1 MTPRPV
7 AQRRPLSYNAGHQ
20 LLHQTHAASPRNDRF
35 LNLTN
40 CAGSVFRSQRRVSG
54 SVKAKPFRS
63 AMNAM
68 LARLTSLNFPA
79 SQPSPSVSPETGGN
93 PMRSFRRS
101 AWVMLLSS
109 IAVIAALAAI
119 RTSTAQPQK
128 PAEKDQKPAEKGTKA
143 PEQKELLTVQPAASQ
158 TPPDKSQQPSTKIL
172 LPQGEVDEKNPVITN
187 TDLITFNVTVTDIYG
202 RFVSGLGKNAFN
214 IFDDKSQQDIT
225 FFSDEDAPVSVGVL
239 FDVSGSMSGEKVRR
253 ARDALAHFIQTS
265 HDRDE
270 YFLIG
275 FNSRA
280 QLLMDRTRD
289 GNAVLDKLTFVQT
302 KNNTA
307 LYDACYLG
315 VERVQRG
322 THPKRALLLI
332 SDGQDNNSRYTF
344 NELRRVLKESDVV
357 LYAIGILVGRGVGS
371 SLGREVQGTL
381 DELAGVSG
389 GKAFYPRSSAEM
401 DDIFEQIALELRH
414 QYSIGYKPPAFNS
427 QWHRLQVK
435 GQPPRRLPR
444 H

>member
-1 MTPRPV
+1 MKS
-7 AQRRPLSYNAGHQ
+7 RRRAG
-20 LLHQTHAASPRNDRF
+20 
-35 LNLTN
+35 LTVLVT
-40 CAGSVFRSQRRVSG
+40 C
-54 SVKAKPFRS
+54 
-63 AMNAM
+63 MI
-68 LARLTSLNFPA
+68 LA
-79 SQPSPSVSPETGGN
+79 
-93 PMRSFRRS
+93 
-101 AWVMLLSS
+101 
-109 IAVIAALAAI
+109 AALVAS
-119 RTSTAQPQK
+119 RLSTAQQK
-128 PAEKDQKPAEKGTKA
+128 PEDKSAQPAEK
-143 PEQKELLTVQPAASQ
+143 KELLTVQPAATP
-158 TPPDKSQQPSTKIL
+158 TPPDKTPQKAPQKGITTPIQ
-172 LPQGEVDEKNPVITN
+172 LPGGIDDKNVVITN
-187 TDLITFNVTVTDIYG
+187 TDLVTFTVTVTDIYG
-202 RFVSGLGKNAFN
+202 RFVSGLGKNAFT
-214 IFDDKSQQDIT
+214 IFDDKSQQDIS

-239 FDVSGSMSGEKVRR
+239 FDVSGSMSGDKVRR

-280 QLLMDRTRD
+280 QLLLDRTRD

-344 NELRRVLKESDVV
+344 SELRRVLKESDVV
-357 LYAIGILVGRGVGS
+357 LYAIGILGGSDVGS
-371 SLGREVQGTL
+371 SLGMEGQGVM

-389 GKAFYPRSSAEM
+389 GKAFYPRSAAEM

-414 QYSIGYKPPAFNS
+414 QYSIGYRPPNFTGNGK
-427 QWHRLQVK
+427 WHKIKVK
-435 GQPPRRLPR
+435 VAPPRGLPR
-444 H
+444 LFWRSKEGYFAIANPK

>member
-1 MTPRPV
+1 MGVFMKPRRQSALATLSFFVVFCLAAFISSQTGSAQKKPV
-7 AQRRPLSYNAGHQ
+7 E
-20 LLHQTHAASPRNDRF
+20 
-35 LNLTN
+35 
-40 CAGSVFRSQRRVSG
+40 
-54 SVKAKPFRS
+54 K
-63 AMNAM
+63 
-68 LARLTSLNFPA
+68 
-79 SQPSPSVSPETGGN
+79 PSPTPNSELLPVEPARPQTAPTKEPETPGKTTGVIVADEQNKGG
-93 PMRSFRRS
+93 
-101 AWVMLLSS
+101 
-109 IAVIAALAAI
+109 
-119 RTSTAQPQK
+119 K
-128 PAEKDQKPAEKGTKA
+128 
-143 PEQKELLTVQPAASQ
+143 
-158 TPPDKSQQPSTKIL
+158 
-172 LPQGEVDEKNPVITN
+172 EVDDKTPVITN

-202 RFVSGLGKNAFN
+202 RFVSGLSKQAFS
-214 IFDDKSQQDIT
+214 IFDEKQPQEIT
-225 FFSDEDAPVSVGVL
+225 FFSDDDSPVSVGVL
-239 FDVSGSMSGEKVRR
+239 FDVSGSMSGDKVHR

-357 LYAIGILVGRGVGS
+357 LYAIGILGGSDVGS
-371 SLGREVQGTL
+371 SLGMEGQSIL

-389 GKAFYPRSSAEM
+389 GKAFYPRGPAEM

-414 QYSIGYKPPAFNS
+414 QYSIGYRPGNFSNDGK
-427 QWHRLQVK
+427 WHKIKVK
-435 GQPPRRLPR
+435 LTPPRGLPR
-444 H
+444 LFPRYKEGYYAIANPK